1 MITEPDVTL
10 TDYGLAVECALL
22 VYFLRRLGN
31 RSQSLRNWFLLFFG
45 STAAAAL
52 AGGTVHGFFLD
63 VQTLGYQIL
72 WPLTLVAIGVTA
84 LAAWVIGA
92 RIYFSPKV
100 AGWVSIIAVI
110 EFAGYCLV
118 VLFVT
123 HSFSI
128 AVINY
133 LPAAIFLTV
142 VFFVIY
148 CQARE
153 RQVLIGLGGLLLTFI
168 AAGIQQAGIALHPT
182 YFNHNALYHLL
193 QAVALFMIFWAAR
206 WWVKVSAI

>member
-10 TDYGLAVECALL
+10 TDYLVATECALFTYL
-22 VYFLRRLGN
+22 LARKGDQKHPLRI
-31 RSQSLRNWFLLFFG
+31 WFAMFFG
-45 STAAAAL
+45 SISMAGI

-63 VQTLGYQIL
+63 IATLGYQIL

-92 RIYFSPKV
+92 RIYFSSKV
-100 AGWVSIIAVI
+100 AGWVRIVAVI

-123 HSFSI
+123 QSFFI
-128 AVINY
+128 AIINY
-133 LPAAIFLTV
+133 LPAVIFLTV
-142 VFFVIY
+142 IFTLIY

-153 RQVLIGLGGLLLTFI
+153 RQVLVGLIGFLLTFI
-168 AAGIQQAGIALHPT
+168 AVGVQQGGIALHPL
-182 YFNHNALYHLL
+182 YFNHNALYHLI
-193 QAVALFMIFWAAR
+193 QAVALFLIFWAAR
-206 WWVKVSAI
+206 WWVKLSAI